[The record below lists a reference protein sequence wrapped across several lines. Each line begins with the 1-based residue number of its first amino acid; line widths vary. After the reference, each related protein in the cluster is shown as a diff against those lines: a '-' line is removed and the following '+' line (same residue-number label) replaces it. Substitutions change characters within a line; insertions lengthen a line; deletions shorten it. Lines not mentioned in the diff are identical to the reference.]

1 MPLVFKII
9 ILILALNSAA
19 SGDCGGEFNE
29 FLENIKKESQEIG
42 YTEEIVDAFFEN
54 VSLNLKVLEADRAQ
68 GIFLRPFNEFA
79 PRLINEYRM
88 YHGKQNLKKYS
99 STFNEIEN
107 IFGVSRGVLT
117 SFWALETDFGAVQG
131 NFNTLDALVTLA
143 FDCRRPFLFRPQIF
157 GALELFSRN
166 EFNPVTTKGAWAG
179 EIGMVQM
186 LPKDI
191 LENGVDAD
199 GDGKVNLQSS
209 TRDALFSAAKML
221 KSLGWKANEPWLQE
235 VTLTKKLDWFDTG
248 TDKIKTVEEWTNLGI
263 NGKYTDLPDGSDIA
277 SLIIP
282 QGRKGPKF
290 LAYSNFHVFFEW
302 NKSFIYVLTAAH
314 FANRLEGSPAFS
326 PGNPDEGLNKNQMKL
341 LQTKLRNLGYDVGQ
355 IDGILGAKTRRS
367 IQEVQSTLKKPADA
381 WPTIEL
387 LENIVDLSN

>member
-1 MPLVFKII
+1 MPLVFKVI
-9 ILILALNSAA
+9 ILIFALSSAA
-19 SGDCGGEFNE
+19 SGNCGGEFNKFIE
-29 FLENIKKESQEIG
+29 DIKKESQEIG

-54 VSLNLKVLEADRAQ
+54 VSLNPKVLEADRAQ

-79 PRLINEYRM
+79 PRLVNEYRM
-88 YHGKQNLKKYS
+88 YHGKKNLKTYS

-131 NFNTLDALVTLA
+131 NFNTLNALVTLA

-235 VTLTKKLDWFDTG
+235 VTLTKELDWFDTG
-248 TDKIKTVEEWTNLGI
+248 TDKIKTVEEWVNLGI
-263 NGKYTDLPDGSDIA
+263 NGKYANLPDGSDNA

-290 LAYSNFHVFFEW
+290 LAYSNFHIFFEW

-326 PGNPDEGLNKNQMKL
+326 PGNPDKGLNKNQMKL
-341 LQTKLRNLGYDVGQ
+341 LQTKLINLGYDVGQ

-367 IQEVQSTLKKPADA
+367 IQEVQKTLKKPADA

-387 LENIVDLSN
+387 LEIL

>member
-1 MPLVFKII
+1 MPLVLKVI
-9 ILILALNSAA
+9 ILIFALSSAA
-19 SGDCGGEFNE
+19 SGNCGGEFNK
-29 FLENIKKESQEIG
+29 FLENIKKESREIG

-88 YHGKQNLKKYS
+88 YHGKKNLKKYS

-235 VTLTKKLDWFDTG
+235 VTLTKELDWFDTG
-248 TDKIKTVEEWTNLGI
+248 TDKIKTVEEWVKLGI
-263 NGKYTDLPDGSDIA
+263 NGKYADLPDGSDNA

-290 LAYSNFHVFFEW
+290 LAYSNFHIFFEW

-326 PGNPDEGLNKNQMKL
+326 PGNPDKGLNKNQMKL
-341 LQTKLRNLGYDVGQ
+341 LQTKLINLGYDVGQ

-367 IQEVQSTLKKPADA
+367 IQEVQRTLKKPADA

-387 LENIVDLSN
+387 LEIL

>member
-1 MPLVFKII
+1 MPLVLKVI
-9 ILILALNSAA
+9 ILIFALSSAA
-19 SGDCGGEFNE
+19 SGNCGGEFNKFIE
-29 FLENIKKESQEIG
+29 DIKKESREIG

-54 VSLNLKVLEADRAQ
+54 VSLNPKVLEADRAQ

-79 PRLINEYRM
+79 PRLMSEYRL
-88 YHGKQNLKKYS
+88 YHGKKNLKKYS

-157 GALELFSRN
+157 GALELFSRK

-191 LENGVDAD
+191 LENGIDAD
-199 GDGKVNLQSS
+199 GDGKINLQSS
-209 TRDALFSAAKML
+209 TVDALFSAAKML
-221 KSLGWKANEPWLQE
+221 TSLGWKANELWLQE
-235 VTLTKKLDWFDTG
+235 VNLTEEIDWFETG
-248 TDKIKTVEEWTNLGI
+248 TDRIKTVREWKSLGVS
-263 NGKYTDLPDGSDIA
+263 GKYTDLPEASENA
-277 SLIIP
+277 SLILP
-282 QGRKGPKF
+282 QGRQGPKF
-290 LAYSNFHVFFEW
+290 LAYSNFNVFFEW

-314 FANRLEGSPAFS
+314 FANQLEGFPSFT
-326 PGNPDEGLNKNQMKL
+326 PGNPEKGLTKNQMKL
-341 LQTKLRNLGYDVGQ
+341 LQTKLKKLGYEVGE
-355 IDGILGAKTRRS
+355 IDGILGSKTRRS
-367 IQEVQSTLKKPADA
+367 VQEIQRVLNQPADA

-387 LENIVDLSN
+387 LELL

>member
-1 MPLVFKII
+1 MPLVLKVI
-9 ILILALNSAA
+9 ILIFALSSAA
-19 SGDCGGEFNE
+19 SGNCGGEFNK
-29 FLENIKKESQEIG
+29 FLENIKKESREIG
-42 YTEEIVDAFFEN
+42 YTEEVVDAFFEN
-54 VSLNLKVLEADRAQ
+54 VSLNPKVLEADRAQ

-88 YHGKQNLKKYS
+88 YHGKKNLKKYS

-157 GALELFSRN
+157 GALELFSRK

-235 VTLTKKLDWFDTG
+235 VTLTKELDWFDTG
-248 TDKIKTVEEWTNLGI
+248 TDKIKTVEEWVKLGI
-263 NGKYTDLPDGSDIA
+263 NGKYADLPDGSDNA

-290 LAYSNFHVFFEW
+290 LAYSNFHIFFEW

>member
-1 MPLVFKII
+1 MTFVIKVLILVFF
-9 ILILALNSAA
+9 LNSAA
-19 SGDCGGEFNE
+19 LGKCGGEFAQ
-29 FLENIKKESQEIG
+29 FLADIKKESLEIG
-42 YTEEIVDAFFEN
+42 YTEQTVNEFFDN
-54 VSLNLKVLEADRAQ
+54 VSLNSEVLKADQAQ
-68 GIFLRPFNEFA
+68 GIFLKPFNEFA
-79 PRLINEYRM
+79 PRLISDYRIH
-88 YHGKQNLKKYS
+88 HGKKNLKKYS

-157 GALELFSRN
+157 AALELFSRN

-235 VTLTKKLDWFDTG
+235 VTLTKELDWRDTG
-248 TDKIKTVEEWTNLGI
+248 TDKIKTVEEWLNLGI
-263 NGKYTDLPDGSDIA
+263 NGKYTDLPDRSGNA

-326 PGNPDEGLNKNQMKL
+326 PGNPDKGLNKNQMKL
-341 LQTKLRNLGYDVGQ
+341 LQTKLINLGYDVGQ

-367 IQEVQSTLKKPADA
+367 IQELQRTLKKPADA

-387 LENIVDLSN
+387 LEIF

>member
-1 MPLVFKII
+1 MPLVFKVI
-9 ILILALNSAA
+9 ILIFALSSAA
-19 SGDCGGEFNE
+19 SGNCGGEFNK
-29 FLENIKKESQEIG
+29 FIENIKKESREIG

-54 VSLNLKVLEADRAQ
+54 VSLNPKVLEADRAQ

-88 YHGKQNLKKYS
+88 YHGKKNLKKYS

-235 VTLTKKLDWFDTG
+235 VTLTKELDWFDTG
-248 TDKIKTVEEWTNLGI
+248 TDKIKTVEEWVNLGI
-263 NGKYTDLPDGSDIA
+263 NGKYTDLPDGSDNA

-326 PGNPDEGLNKNQMKL
+326 PGNPDKGLNKNQMKL
-341 LQTKLRNLGYDVGQ
+341 LQTKLINLGYDVGQ

-367 IQEVQSTLKKPADA
+367 IQEVQRTLKKPADA

-387 LENIVDLSN
+387 LEIL

>member
-1 MPLVFKII
+1 MPLVLKVI
-9 ILILALNSAA
+9 ILIFALSSAA
-19 SGDCGGEFNE
+19 SGNCGGEFNK
-29 FLENIKKESQEIG
+29 FLENIKKESREIG
-42 YTEEIVDAFFEN
+42 YKEEIVDVFFEN

-68 GIFLRPFNEFA
+68 SIFLRPFNEFA

-88 YHGKQNLKKYS
+88 YHGKKNLKKYS

-235 VTLTKKLDWFDTG
+235 VTLTKELDWFDTG
-248 TDKIKTVEEWTNLGI
+248 TDKIKTVEEWKKLGI
-263 NGKYTDLPDGSDIA
+263 NGKYADLPDGSDNA

-290 LAYSNFHVFFEW
+290 LAYSNFHIFFEW

-326 PGNPDEGLNKNQMKL
+326 PGNPDKGLNKNQMKL
-341 LQTKLRNLGYDVGQ
+341 LQKTLRNLGYDVGQ

-367 IQEVQSTLKKPADA
+367 IQQVQSTLKKPADA

-387 LENIVDLSN
+387 LEIL

>member
-1 MPLVFKII
+1 MPLVFKVI
-9 ILILALNSAA
+9 ILIFALSSAA
-19 SGDCGGEFNE
+19 SGNCGGEFNKFIE
-29 FLENIKKESQEIG
+29 DIKKESREIG

-79 PRLINEYRM
+79 PRLVNEYRM
-88 YHGKQNLKKYS
+88 YHGKKNLKKYS

-235 VTLTKKLDWFDTG
+235 VTLTKELDWFDTG
-248 TDKIKTVEEWTNLGI
+248 TDKIKTVEEWVKLGI
-263 NGKYTDLPDGSDIA
+263 NGKYNDLPDGSDNA

-326 PGNPDEGLNKNQMKL
+326 PGNPDKGLNKKQMKL
-341 LQTKLRNLGYDVGQ
+341 LQIKLINLGYDVGQ

-367 IQEVQSTLKKPADA
+367 IQQVQRTLDKPADA

-387 LENIVDLSN
+387 LEIL

>member
-1 MPLVFKII
+1 MPLVLKVI
-9 ILILALNSAA
+9 ILIFALSSAA
-19 SGDCGGEFNE
+19 SGNCGGEFNK
-29 FLENIKKESQEIG
+29 FLENIKKESREIG
-42 YTEEIVDAFFEN
+42 YTEEVVDAFFEN
-54 VSLNLKVLEADRAQ
+54 VSLNPKVLEADRAQ

-79 PRLINEYRM
+79 PRLMSEYRLH
-88 YHGKQNLKKYS
+88 HGKKNLKKYS

-157 GALELFSRN
+157 GALELFSRK

-235 VTLTKKLDWFDTG
+235 VTLTKELDWFDTG
-248 TDKIKTVEEWTNLGI
+248 TDKIKTVEEWVKLGI
-263 NGKYTDLPDGSDIA
+263 NGKYADLPDGSDNA

-290 LAYSNFHVFFEW
+290 LAYSNFHIFFEW

-326 PGNPDEGLNKNQMKL
+326 PGNPDKGLNKNQMKL
-341 LQTKLRNLGYDVGQ
+341 LQTKLINLGYDVGP

-367 IQEVQSTLKKPADA
+367 IQEVQKTLKKPADA

-387 LENIVDLSN
+387 LEIL

>member
-1 MPLVFKII
+1 MPFVFKVIF
-9 ILILALNSAA
+9 LIFVLNTSV
-19 SGDCGGEFNE
+19 SGECGGEFNQ
-29 FLENIKKESQEIG
+29 FVENIKKEAQEIG
-42 YTEEIVDAFFEN
+42 YTEKIVNTFFEN
-54 VSLNLKVLEADRAQ
+54 VSLNPQVLEADRAQ
-68 GIFLRPFNEFA
+68 GIFLKPFNEFA
-79 PRLINEYRM
+79 SRLINDYRM
-88 YHGKQNLKKYS
+88 KHGKINLKKYS
-99 STFNEIEN
+99 STFNEIEKV
-107 IFGVSRGVLT
+107 FGVSRGVLT

-131 NFNTLDALVTLA
+131 NFNTRDALVTLA

-157 GALELFSRN
+157 AALELFSRN
-166 EFNPVTTKGAWAG
+166 EFNPRTTKGAWAG

-199 GDGKVNLQSS
+199 GDGTINLQNS
-209 TRDALFSAAKML
+209 TSDALFSAAKML
-221 KSLGWKANEPWLQE
+221 KSLGWQANEPWLQE
-235 VTLTKKLDWFDTG
+235 VTLTTEIDWLDTG
-248 TDKIKTVEEWTNLGI
+248 TDKVKSVKEWENLGI
-263 NGKYTDLPDGSDIA
+263 TGRYTDLPDGSNNA

-290 LAYSNFHVFFEW
+290 LAYSNFNVFFEW

-326 PGNPDEGLNKNQMKL
+326 PGNPDKGLNKNQMKL
-341 LQTKLRNLGYDVGQ
+341 LQTKLKNLGYEVGQ

-367 IQEVQSTLKKPADA
+367 IQEVQKTLKKPADA

-387 LENIVDLSN
+387 LEAF

>member
-1 MPLVFKII
+1 MPLVFKVI
-9 ILILALNSAA
+9 ILIFALNSAA
-19 SGDCGGEFNE
+19 SGNCGGEFNR
-29 FLENIKKESQEIG
+29 FLENIKKESREIG
-42 YTEEIVDAFFEN
+42 YAAEIVNAFFEN
-54 VSLNLKVLEADRAQ
+54 VSLNPKVLEADRAQ

-88 YHGKQNLKKYS
+88 YHGKKNLKKYS

-157 GALELFSRN
+157 AALELFSRN
-166 EFNPVTTKGAWAG
+166 EFNPVNTKGAWAG

-199 GDGKVNLQSS
+199 GDGKINLQSS
-209 TRDALFSAAKML
+209 TSDALFSAAKKL
-221 KSLGWKANEPWLQE
+221 TSLGWKANELWLQE
-235 VTLTKKLDWFDTG
+235 VNLTKEIDWFETG
-248 TDKIKTVEEWTNLGI
+248 TDRTKTVSEWKSLGV
-263 NGKYTDLPDGSDIA
+263 NGKYTDLPEASENA
-277 SLIIP
+277 SLILP
-282 QGRKGPKF
+282 QGRQGPKF
-290 LAYSNFHVFFEW
+290 LAYSNFNVFFEW

-314 FANRLEGSPAFS
+314 FANQLEGSPSFT
-326 PGNPDEGLNKNQMKL
+326 PGNPEKGLTKNQMKL
-341 LQTKLRNLGYDVGQ
+341 LQTKLKKLGYEVGE
-355 IDGILGAKTRRS
+355 IDGILGSKTRRS
-367 IQEVQSTLKKPADA
+367 VQEVQRILKQPADA

-387 LENIVDLSN
+387 LELL

>member
-157 GALELFSRN
+157 GALELFSRK

-235 VTLTKKLDWFDTG
+235 VTLTKELDWFDTG
-248 TDKIKTVEEWTNLGI
+248 TDKIKTVEEWVNLGI
-263 NGKYTDLPDGSDIA
+263 NGKYTDLPDGSNNA

-326 PGNPDEGLNKNQMKL
+326 PGNPDKGLNKNQMKL
-341 LQTKLRNLGYDVGQ
+341 LQTKLINLGYDVGQ

-367 IQEVQSTLKKPADA
+367 IQEVQKTLKKPADA

-387 LENIVDLSN
+387 LEIL

>member
-1 MPLVFKII
+1 MPFVFKVIF
-9 ILILALNSAA
+9 LIFVLNTSV
-19 SGDCGGEFNE
+19 SGECGGEFNQ
-29 FLENIKKESQEIG
+29 FVENIKKEAQEIG
-42 YTEEIVDAFFEN
+42 YTEKIVNTFFEN
-54 VSLNLKVLEADRAQ
+54 ISLNPQVLEADRAQ
-68 GIFLRPFNEFA
+68 GIFLKPFNEFA
-79 PRLINEYRM
+79 PRLINDYRM
-88 YHGKQNLKKYS
+88 KHGKINLKKYS
-99 STFNEIEN
+99 STFNEIEKV
-107 IFGVSRGVLT
+107 FGVSRGVLT

-131 NFNTLDALVTLA
+131 NFNTRDALVTLA

-157 GALELFSRN
+157 AALELFSRN
-166 EFNPVTTKGAWAG
+166 EFNPSTTKGAWAG

-199 GDGKVNLQSS
+199 GDGTINLQSS
-209 TRDALFSAAKML
+209 TSDALFSAAKML
-221 KSLGWKANEPWLQE
+221 KSLGWQANEPWLQE
-235 VTLTKKLDWFDTG
+235 VTLTKDIDWLDTG
-248 TDKIKTVEEWTNLGI
+248 TDKIKTVKEWKSLGI
-263 NGKYTDLPDGSDIA
+263 TGKYTDLPDGSGNA

-290 LAYSNFHVFFEW
+290 LAYSNFNVFFEW

-326 PGNPDEGLNKNQMKL
+326 PGNPDKGLNKNQMKL
-341 LQTKLRNLGYDVGQ
+341 LQTKLKNLGYEVGQ

-367 IQEVQSTLKKPADA
+367 VQKVQKILKKPADA

-387 LENIVDLSN
+387 LETF

>member
-1 MPLVFKII
+1 MPFVFKVIF
-9 ILILALNSAA
+9 LIFVLNTAA
-19 SGDCGGEFNE
+19 SGQCGGEFDQ
-29 FLENIKKESQEIG
+29 FLEDIKKEAQEIG
-42 YTEEIVDAFFEN
+42 YTEKIVNTFFEN
-54 VSLNLKVLEADRAQ
+54 VSLNPKVLEADRAQ
-68 GIFLRPFNEFA
+68 GIFLKPFNEFA
-79 PRLINEYRM
+79 PRLINDYRM
-88 YHGKQNLKKYS
+88 KHGKINLKKYS
-99 STFNEIEN
+99 STFDEIEKV
-107 IFGVSRGVLT
+107 FGVSRGVLT

-131 NFNTLDALVTLA
+131 NFNTRDALVTLA

-157 GALELFSRN
+157 AALELFSRN
-166 EFNPVTTKGAWAG
+166 EFNPATTKGAWAG

-199 GDGKVNLQSS
+199 EDGTINLQSS
-209 TRDALFSAAKML
+209 TSDALFSAAKML
-221 KSLGWKANEPWLQE
+221 KSLGWQANEPWLQE
-235 VTLTKKLDWFDTG
+235 VNLTKEIDWLDTG
-248 TDKIKTVEEWTNLGI
+248 TDKIKSVKEWKNLGVTA
-263 NGKYTDLPDGSDIA
+263 KYSNLPDGSNNA

-326 PGNPDEGLNKNQMKL
+326 PGNPDKGLNKNQMKL
-341 LQTKLRNLGYDVGQ
+341 LQTKLKNLGYEVGQ

-367 IQEVQSTLKKPADA
+367 IQEVQKTLKKPADA

-387 LENIVDLSN
+387 LETF

>member
-1 MPLVFKII
+1 MPFVFKVIF
-9 ILILALNSAA
+9 LIFVLNTSV
-19 SGDCGGEFNE
+19 SGECGGEFNQ
-29 FLENIKKESQEIG
+29 FVENIKKEAQEIG
-42 YTEEIVDAFFEN
+42 YTEKIINTFFEN
-54 VSLNLKVLEADRAQ
+54 VSLNPQVLEADRAQ
-68 GIFLRPFNEFA
+68 GIFLKPFNEFA
-79 PRLINEYRM
+79 PRLINDYRM
-88 YHGKQNLKKYS
+88 KHGKINLKKYS
-99 STFNEIEN
+99 STFNEIEKV
-107 IFGVSRGVLT
+107 FGVSRGVLT

-131 NFNTLDALVTLA
+131 NFNTRDALVTLA

-157 GALELFSRN
+157 AALELFSRN
-166 EFNPVTTKGAWAG
+166 EFNPSTTKGAWAG

-199 GDGKVNLQSS
+199 GDGTINLQSS
-209 TRDALFSAAKML
+209 TSDALFSAAKML
-221 KSLGWKANEPWLQE
+221 KSLGWQANEPWLQE
-235 VTLTKKLDWFDTG
+235 VTLTKDIDWLDTG
-248 TDKIKTVEEWTNLGI
+248 TDKIKTVKEWKILGI
-263 NGKYTDLPDGSDIA
+263 QGKYTDLPDGSNNA

-290 LAYSNFHVFFEW
+290 LAYSNFNVFFEW

-326 PGNPDEGLNKNQMKL
+326 PGNPDKGLNKNQMKL
-341 LQTKLRNLGYDVGQ
+341 LQTKLKNLGYEVGQ

-367 IQEVQSTLKKPADA
+367 VQEVQKILKKPADA

-387 LENIVDLSN
+387 LETF

>member
-1 MPLVFKII
+1 MPLILKVI
-9 ILILALNSAA
+9 ILIFALSSAA
-19 SGDCGGEFNE
+19 SGNCGGEFNK
-29 FLENIKKESQEIG
+29 FIENIKKESREIG
-42 YTEEIVDAFFEN
+42 YTEEVVDAFFEN
-54 VSLNLKVLEADRAQ
+54 VSLNPKVLEADRAQ

-88 YHGKQNLKKYS
+88 YHGKKNLKKYS

-235 VTLTKKLDWFDTG
+235 VTLTKKLDWLDTG

-263 NGKYTDLPDGSDIA
+263 NGKYTDLPDGSNNA

-341 LQTKLRNLGYDVGQ
+341 LQTKLRDLGYDVGQ

>member
-1 MPLVFKII
+1 MPFVFKVIF
-9 ILILALNSAA
+9 LIFVLNTSV
-19 SGDCGGEFNE
+19 SGECGGEFNQ
-29 FLENIKKESQEIG
+29 FVENIKKEAQEIG
-42 YTEEIVDAFFEN
+42 YTEKIVNTFFEN
-54 VSLNLKVLEADRAQ
+54 VSLNPQVLEADRAQ
-68 GIFLRPFNEFA
+68 GIFLKPFNEFA
-79 PRLINEYRM
+79 PRLINDYRM
-88 YHGKQNLKKYS
+88 KHGKINLKKYS
-99 STFNEIEN
+99 STFNEIEKV
-107 IFGVSRGVLT
+107 FGVSRGVLT

-157 GALELFSRN
+157 AALELFSRD
-166 EFNPVTTKGAWAG
+166 EFNPSTTKGAWAG

-199 GDGKVNLQSS
+199 GDGTINLQSS
-209 TRDALFSAAKML
+209 TSDALFSAAKML
-221 KSLGWKANEPWLQE
+221 KSLGWEANEPWLQE
-235 VTLTKKLDWFDTG
+235 VTLTKDIDWLDTG
-248 TDKIKTVEEWTNLGI
+248 TDKIKTVKEWKSLGI
-263 NGKYTDLPDGSDIA
+263 TGKHTDLPSGSNNA

-290 LAYSNFHVFFEW
+290 LAYSNFNVFFEW

-326 PGNPDEGLNKNQMKL
+326 PGNPDKGLNKNQMKL
-341 LQTKLRNLGYDVGQ
+341 LQTKLKNLGYEVGQ

-367 IQEVQSTLKKPADA
+367 VQEVQKILKKPADA

-387 LENIVDLSN
+387 LETF

>member
-9 ILILALNSAA
+9 ILIFALNSSA

-99 STFNEIEN
+99 STFNEIEKV
-107 IFGVSRGVLT
+107 FGVSRGVLT

-131 NFNTLDALVTLA
+131 NFNTRDALVTLA

-157 GALELFSRN
+157 AALELFSRN
-166 EFNPVTTKGAWAG
+166 EFNPITTKGAWAG

-199 GDGKVNLQSS
+199 GDGTINLQSS
-209 TRDALFSAAKML
+209 TSDALFSAAKML
-221 KSLGWKANEPWLQE
+221 KSLGWQANEPWLQE
-235 VTLTKKLDWFDTG
+235 VTLTKDIDWLDTG
-248 TDKIKTVEEWTNLGI
+248 TDKIKTIKEWKSLGI
-263 NGKYTDLPDGSDIA
+263 TGKYTDLPDDSNNA

-282 QGRKGPKF
+282 QSRKGPKF
-290 LAYSNFHVFFEW
+290 LAYSNFNVFFEW

-326 PGNPDEGLNKNQMKL
+326 PGNPDKGLNKKQMKL
-341 LQTKLRNLGYDVGQ
+341 LQTKLKNLGYEVGQ

-367 IQEVQSTLKKPADA
+367 VQEVQKILKKPADA

-387 LENIVDLSN
+387 LETF

>member
-1 MPLVFKII
+1 MPLVFKVI
-9 ILILALNSAA
+9 ILIFALSSAA
-19 SGDCGGEFNE
+19 SGNCGGEFNK
-29 FLENIKKESQEIG
+29 FLENIKKESREIG

-54 VSLNLKVLEADRAQ
+54 VSLNPKVLEADRAQ

-88 YHGKQNLKKYS
+88 YHGKKNLKKYS

-235 VTLTKKLDWFDTG
+235 VTLTKELDWFDTG
-248 TDKIKTVEEWTNLGI
+248 TDKIKTVEEWVNLGI
-263 NGKYTDLPDGSDIA
+263 NGKYADLPDGSDNA

-326 PGNPDEGLNKNQMKL
+326 PGNPDKGLNKNQMKL
-341 LQTKLRNLGYDVGQ
+341 LQTKLINLGYDVGQ

-367 IQEVQSTLKKPADA
+367 IQEVQKTLKKPADA

-387 LENIVDLSN
+387 LEIL